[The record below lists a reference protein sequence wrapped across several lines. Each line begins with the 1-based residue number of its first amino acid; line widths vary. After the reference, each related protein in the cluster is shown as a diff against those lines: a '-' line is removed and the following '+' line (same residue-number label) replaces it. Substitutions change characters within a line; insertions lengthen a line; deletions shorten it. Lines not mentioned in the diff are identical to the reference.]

1 MKIEL
6 AYIDLE
12 YNPFTSPYK
21 TDKFDFKIIE
31 VSEKGVYI
39 YVADPRINDSFWVDA
54 NEIIVASDEIRA
66 GYKDY
71 KSHKEHQEYMK
82 TRTYRQEK

>member
-6 AYIDLE
+6 GYIDLE
-12 YNPFTSPYK
+12 CNLLTKPYK
-21 TDKFDFKIIE
+21 TDRFDFEIVE

-39 YVADPRINDSFWVDA
+39 YVADPRINDSFWIDA
-54 NEIIVASDEIRA
+54 NEIIVTSDEIRA

-71 KSHKEHQEYMK
+71 KNHKERQEYLK